1 MRRLIKLSQ
10 TKFSKGFT
18 LVELLV
24 VIAIIG
30 ILAAIGV
37 PMYQGYISEVRAK
50 DAQNTLQS
58 IAMEQKS
65 YFSKHFCFYV
75 TGTGDNAASINTGLF
90 GSELGAD
97 GPIPITNNQYSFEIT
112 GSSSGAC
119 SGTNA
124 LTFTAKATHKTDYTK
139 IFSIT
144 DTLKKTDEYFKR
156 GF

>member
-1 MRRLIKLSQ
+1 MSQ

-50 DAQNTLQS
+50 EAQNTLMS

-65 YFSKHFCFYV
+65 YFNKNFCFYI
-75 TGTGDNAASINTGLF
+75 TGWGDWAGPINTGLF
-90 GSELGAD
+90 GSTLWAD
-97 GPIPITNNQYSFEIT
+97 GPIPESRHNQYKFNIT
-112 GSSSGAC
+112 GLPSTSCTGS
-119 SGTNA
+119 NA
-124 LTFTAKATHKTDYTK
+124 SNFTARATHKTDDTK
-139 IFSIT
+139 VFSIT
-144 DTLKKTDEYFKR
+144 NTLKKT

>member
-1 MRRLIKLSQ
+1 MSQ

-37 PMYQGYISEVRAK
+37 PMYQGYISDVKAK

-58 IAMEQKS
+58 IALQQKS
-65 YFSKHFCFYV
+65 YFNKQFCFYV
-75 TGTGDNAASINTGLF
+75 TDTGDKAGLINTGLF
-90 GSELGAD
+90 GSEFEAD
-97 GPIPITNNQYSFEIT
+97 GPIPIANNQYSFEIT
-112 GSSSGAC
+112 GTASTSCTGS
-119 SGTNA
+119 NA
-124 LTFTAKATHKTDYTK
+124 ATFTATATNK
-139 IFSIT
+139 IDDSKVFSIT
-144 DTLKKTDEYFKR
+144 NTLKKT

>member
-1 MRRLIKLSQ
+1 MSQ

-65 YFSKHFCFYV
+65 YFNKQFCFYV
-75 TGTGDNAASINTGLF
+75 TGTGDKAGLINTGLF
-90 GSELGAD
+90 ESELEAD

-112 GSSSGAC
+112 GTTSATCTGS
-119 SGTNA
+119 NA
-124 LTFTAKATHKTDYTK
+124 VTFTATATNKRDDSEV
-139 IFSIT
+139 FSISN
-144 DTLKKTDEYFKR
+144 TLKKT

>member
-1 MRRLIKLSQ
+1 MRRLIKLNQ

-37 PMYQGYISEVRAK
+37 PMYQGYISEVKSK
-50 DAQNTLQS
+50 DAQHTLQS
-58 IAMEQKS
+58 IAMEQKG
-65 YFSKHFCFYV
+65 YFSKQFCFYI
-75 TGTGDNAASINTGLF
+75 TGTGDKAGLINTGLF
-90 GSELGAD
+90 GSELADD
-97 GPIPITNNQYSFEIT
+97 GPIPTTNNQYSFEIT
-112 GSSSGAC
+112 GTTSTSCTGI
-119 SGTNA
+119 NA
-124 LTFTAKATHKTDYTK
+124 ATFIATATHKTDDTK

-144 DTLKKTDEYFKR
+144 NSLKKT

>member
-1 MRRLIKLSQ
+1 MQRLIKLSLA
-10 TKFSKGFT
+10 KLNKGFT
-18 LVELLV
+18 LLELLV

-90 GSELGAD
+90 GAELGAD

-112 GSSSGAC
+112 GSSSGTC

-124 LTFTAKATHKTDYTK
+124 VTFTAKATHKTDYTK